1 MIENRLYFFKE
12 ADTAVESDVLE
23 ISKAN
28 LLILEVSGSGT
39 FGIDVMVNV
48 DIAND
53 TFNTFKGIKMN
64 DLSLVES
71 INSAGVYQYDI
82 SGASKVKLNLKN
94 ISGGNVTVLGVTR
107 GDM

>member
-1 MIENRLYFFKE
+1 MIENRIYFFNE
-12 ADTAVESDVLE
+12 EDTAKESVELSV
-23 ISKAN
+23 SKAN

-71 INSAGVYQYDI
+71 ISSAGVYQYDI

>member
-12 ADTAVESDVLE
+12 TDTAVESDVLE

-71 INSAGVYQYDI
+71 ISSAGVYQYDI

>member
-48 DIAND
+48 DSTELLWED
-53 TFNTFKGIKMN
+53 VL
-64 DLSLVES
+64 LS
-71 INSAGVYQYDI
+71 G
-82 SGASKVKLNLKN
+82 LK
-94 ISGGNVTVLGVTR
+94 
-107 GDM
+107 

>member
-28 LLILEVSGSGT
+28 LLILEVSGNGT

-48 DIAND
+48 DVTND

-71 INSAGVYQYDI
+71 ISTVGIYQYDI

>member
-71 INSAGVYQYDI
+71 ISSAGVYQYDI